1 MKITSAE
8 YIISAFDK
16 TQFPQN
22 RLPEVAFAGRS
33 NVGKSS
39 LLNRLAGKD
48 IARISRTP
56 GKTRAVNFFLMNNKF
71 YFVDLPGYGFA
82 RVSKSMRRGW
92 HELIEGYISGRP
104 NLAAVIVL
112 IDSRRE
118 EIPDADLQMID
129 YLCHIRISSIPV
141 FTKIDKLNRS
151 ELARLKQAA
160 IRKLP
165 ESSESI
171 FFSAVTCEGVADLLN
186 RIDGCLH

>member
-8 YIISAFDK
+8 YVISALDK
-16 TQFPQN
+16 TQFPQD

-56 GKTRAVNFFLMNNKF
+56 GKTRAVNFFLINNKF

-82 RVSKSMRRGW
+82 RVSKSMRRDW
-92 HELIEGYISGRP
+92 HDLIEGYISGRP

-112 IDSRRE
+112 IDSRRD
-118 EIPDADLQMID
+118 EIPDTDLQMID
-129 YLCHIRISSIPV
+129 YARHIRIPSIPV

-160 IRKLP
+160 ARKLP
-165 ESSESI
+165 SGSEPVL
-171 FFSAVTCEGVADLLN
+171 FSAVTAEGSADLLK
-186 RIDGCLH
+186 RIGEYFR